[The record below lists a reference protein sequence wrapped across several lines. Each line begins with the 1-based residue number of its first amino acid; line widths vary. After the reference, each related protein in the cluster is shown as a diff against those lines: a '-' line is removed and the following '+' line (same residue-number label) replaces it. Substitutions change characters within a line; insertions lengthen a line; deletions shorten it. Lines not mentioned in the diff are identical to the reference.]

1 MSTKKKFK
9 SDAFEAI
16 HSSIEGMYR
25 VGTIDKA
32 TMLHSDEAC
41 LAVPPQLEPKDIKAL
56 RQKGKV
62 SQPTFASR
70 LNVSA
75 STVQKWETG
84 AKRPSG
90 PSLKLLSVVKKHGLG
105 VLS

>member
-1 MSTKKKFK
+1 MATKSKYK
-9 SDAFEAI
+9 SDAMEAI
-16 HSSIEGMYR
+16 HSSVSAMYR

-32 TMLHSDEAC
+32 TMRSFDLSC
-41 LAVPPQLEPKDIKAL
+41 LVNPGFDAEDIKLL
-56 RQKGKV
+56 REKSELSQRVFARELSV
-62 SQPTFASR
+62 SE
-70 LNVSA
+70 

>member
-1 MSTKKKFK
+1 MATKSKYK

-16 HSSIEGMYR
+16 HSSISAMYR
-25 VGTIDKA
+25 VGTVDKA
-32 TMLHSDEAC
+32 TMRRFDLSC
-41 LAVPPQLEPKDIKAL
+41 LVNPGFDADDIKLL
-56 RQKGKV
+56 REKSELSQRGFARELSV
-62 SQPTFASR
+62 SE
-70 LNVSA
+70 

>member
-1 MSTKKKFK
+1 MATKSKYK

-16 HSSIEGMYR
+16 HSSVSAMYR

-32 TMLHSDEAC
+32 TMRKFDLSC
-41 LAVPPQLEPKDIKAL
+41 LVNPGFDAEDIKQL
-56 RQKGKV
+56 REKNEISQRVFARELSV
-62 SQPTFASR
+62 SE
-70 LNVSA
+70 

>member
-1 MSTKKKFK
+1 MATKSKYK

-16 HSSIEGMYR
+16 HSSISAMYR
-25 VGTIDKA
+25 VGTVDKA
-32 TMLHSDEAC
+32 TMRRFDLSC
-41 LAVPPQLEPKDIKAL
+41 LVNPGFDADDIKLLQEKSELSQRGFAREL
-56 RQKGKV
+56 SV
-62 SQPTFASR
+62 SE
-70 LNVSA
+70 

>member
-1 MSTKKKFK
+1 MPSKSKYK
-9 SDAFEAI
+9 SDLFEAM
-16 HSSIEGMYR
+16 HSSVSAMYR

-32 TMLHSDEAC
+32 TMREFDLSC
-41 LAVPPQLEPKDIKAL
+41 LVNPGFDAEDIKLL
-56 RQKGKV
+56 REKSELSQRGFARELSV
-62 SQPTFASR
+62 SE
-70 LNVSA
+70 

>member
-1 MSTKKKFK
+1 MATKSKFK
-9 SDAFEAI
+9 SDACEAI
-16 HSSIEGMYR
+16 HSSISAMYR
-25 VGTIDKA
+25 IGTIDKA
-32 TMLHSDEAC
+32 TMREFDLSC
-41 LAVPPQLEPKDIKAL
+41 LENPGFDAEDIKLL
-56 RQKGKV
+56 REENELSQRRFARQLSV
-62 SQPTFASR
+62 SE
-70 LNVSA
+70 